1 MKDTVIRSAAAA
13 RLRGEL
19 TQPFT
24 ISSGSHKD
32 LDNAVFMVRLS
43 DGTRGYG
50 EAGVAPHITGETL
63 DGTLSSLRGAALWL
77 KGRDIGSYDLILRG
91 LRERLDRNRA
101 ALAAA
106 EMAVLDALARSFRV
120 PFWRLYGSRLSPART
135 DITVVIGTPEQAFD
149 FASFYRARGMEIF
162 KIKVGIDYDNDLRR
176 LAAVRRAAP
185 GAKIFLDANCAWT
198 VRETRSF
205 IKDLGRA
212 GIEPSVLEQPV
223 KKDDIGGLAALS
235 RDFDFPV
242 CADES
247 LYSLSDAMR
256 LLKAGVS
263 GLNIKLMKLGLS
275 QSLEVYRLA
284 RARGVKLMMGE
295 MLESRLS
302 SLCAAHFAAGLGG
315 FDFIDLDTPFF
326 IKDRVTSGFAGPGP
340 DGTYELD
347 KVKAGIGAV
356 PKILAKR

>member
-1 MKDTVIRSAAAA
+1 MKETVIKSAAAA
-13 RLRGEL
+13 RLRGGL

-32 LDNAVFMVRLS
+32 LDNAVFEVRLA
-43 DGTRGYG
+43 GGVRGFG

-63 DGTLSSLRGAALWL
+63 DGTLTALRGAADWL
-77 KGRDIGSYDLILRG
+77 RGRDIDSYDLILRG

-106 EMAVLDALARSFRV
+106 EMAVLDALARSMKV
-120 PFWRLYGSRLSPART
+120 PFWKLYGNRLAPSRT

-149 FASFYRARGMEIF
+149 FVSFYRARGMGIF

-185 GAKIFLDANCAWT
+185 KARVFLDANCAWT

-212 GIEPSVLEQPV
+212 GIKPSVLEQPV
-223 KKDDIGGLAALS
+223 KKEDFEGLAALS

-247 LYSLSDAMR
+247 LYSLADAMR
-256 LLKAGVS
+256 LLRAGVS
-263 GLNIKLMKLGLS
+263 GLNIKLMKLGLA

-326 IKDRVTSGFAGPGP
+326 IKDRVTAGFAGPGP
-340 DGTYELD
+340 DGTYDLAA
-347 KVKAGIGAV
+347 VKAGIGAV
-356 PKILAKR
+356 PKILAER

>member
-1 MKDTVIRSAAAA
+1 MKDTIIRSAAAA

-32 LDNAVFMVRLS
+32 LDNAVFMVTLA
-43 DGTRGYG
+43 GGVRGYG

-63 DGTLSSLRGAALWL
+63 QGTLAALRSASAWL
-77 KGRDIGSYDLILRG
+77 RGRDIGSYDLILRG

-106 EMAVLDALARSFRV
+106 EMAVLDALARNMKV
-120 PFWRLYGSRLSPART
+120 PFWKLYGSSLSRSRT
-135 DITVVIGTPEQAFD
+135 DITVVIGTPEQAYD
-149 FASFYRARGMEIF
+149 FASFYRSRGMDIF
-162 KIKVGIDYDNDLRR
+162 KIKVGIGYDNDLRR
-176 LAAVRRAAP
+176 ISAVRRAAP
-185 GAKIFLDANCAWT
+185 KARIFLDANCAWT
-198 VRETRSF
+198 VREARSF
-205 IKDLGRA
+205 VKDLGRA
-212 GIEPSVLEQPV
+212 GIKPSVLEQPV
-223 KKDDIGGLAALS
+223 KKEDFEGLAALS

-247 LYSLSDAMR
+247 LYSLPDAVR

-326 IKDRVTSGFAGPGP
+326 IKDRVTSGFAGPAP
-340 DGTYELD
+340 DGTYDLAA
-347 KVKAGIGAV
+347 VKAGIGAI
-356 PKILAKR
+356 PKIFAGR

>member
-1 MKDTVIRSAAAA
+1 MKDTIIRSASAA

-32 LDNAVFMVRLS
+32 LDNAVFVVRLA

-50 EAGVAPHITGETL
+50 EAGVAPHITGETVS
-63 DGTLSSLRGAALWL
+63 GTLAALRRAAAWLRGKDTA
-77 KGRDIGSYDLILRG
+77 SYDVLLRG
-91 LRERLDRNRA
+91 LRDMLDGNRA
-101 ALAAA
+101 ALAAT
-106 EMAVLDALARSFRV
+106 EMAVLDALARTMKV
-120 PFWRLYGSRLSPART
+120 PFWKLYGDRPAPART
-135 DITVVIGTPEQAFD
+135 DITVVIGSPEQAFD
-149 FASFYRARGMEIF
+149 FASFYRARGMNIF
-162 KIKVGIDYDNDLRR
+162 KVKVGIDYDNDLRR
-176 LAAVRRAAP
+176 LEAVRRAAP
-185 GAKIFLDANCAWT
+185 RAKVFLDANCAWT
-198 VRETRSF
+198 VAEARSF
-205 IKDLGRA
+205 IRDLGRA

-223 KKDDIGGLAALS
+223 KKEDFEGLAALS

-247 LYSLSDAMR
+247 LYSLPDAVR

-275 QSLEVYRLA
+275 QSLEVYRMA

-326 IKDRVTSGFAGPGP
+326 IKDRVTAGFAGPGP
-340 DGTYELD
+340 DGTYDLE

-356 PKILAKR
+356 PRILAER

>member
-1 MKDTVIRSAAAA
+1 MKDTVIKSASEA

-32 LDNAVFMVRLS
+32 LDNAVFTVRLA

-50 EAGVAPHITGETL
+50 EAGVAPHITGETVE
-63 DGTLSSLRGAALWL
+63 GTLSSLRAAADWL
-77 KGRDIGSYDLILRG
+77 RGRDIASYDLILRG
-91 LRERLDRNRA
+91 LRERMDRNRA

-106 EMAVLDALARSFRV
+106 EMAVLDALARSMRV
-120 PFWRLYGSRLSPART
+120 PFWRLYGSRLSPSRT
-135 DITVVIGTPEQAFD
+135 DITVVIGTPEQAYD
-149 FASFYRARGMEIF
+149 FASFYRARGMGIF

-185 GAKIFLDANCAWT
+185 RAKIFLDANCAWT

-205 IKDLGRA
+205 IKDLGLA
-212 GIEPSVLEQPV
+212 GIKPSVLEQPV
-223 KKDDIGGLAALS
+223 KKDDVEGLAALS

-256 LLKAGVS
+256 LLRAGVS
-263 GLNIKLMKLGLS
+263 GLNIKLMKLGLA

-340 DGTYELD
+340 DGTYELA

>member
-1 MKDTVIRSAAAA
+1 MKDTVIKSAAAA

-32 LDNAVFMVRLS
+32 LDNAVFRVTLA
-43 DGTRGYG
+43 GGVRGYG

-63 DGTLSSLRGAALWL
+63 AGTLAALRGAADWL
-77 KGRDIGSYDLILRG
+77 RGRDIESYDVILRG

-106 EMAVLDALARSFRV
+106 EMAVLDALARTMKM
-120 PFWRLYGSRLSPART
+120 PFWRLYGEKPAPART

-149 FASFYRARGMEIF
+149 FASFYRARGMKIF

-185 GAKIFLDANCAWT
+185 KAEIFLDANCAWT
-198 VRETRSF
+198 VREARSF
-205 IKDLGRA
+205 IRDLGRA
-212 GIEPSVLEQPV
+212 GIRPSVLEQPV
-223 KKDDIGGLAALS
+223 KKDDFGGLAALS

-247 LYSLSDAMR
+247 LYSLRDAVR
-256 LLKAGVS
+256 LLRAGVS

-284 RARGVKLMMGE
+284 RASGAKLMMGE

-315 FDFIDLDTPFF
+315 FDFIDLDTPLF
-326 IKDRVTSGFAGPGP
+326 IKDRVTAGFAGPGP
-340 DGTYELD
+340 DGIYDLAG
-347 KVKAGIGAV
+347 VKAGIGAV
-356 PKILAKR
+356 PKTSAER